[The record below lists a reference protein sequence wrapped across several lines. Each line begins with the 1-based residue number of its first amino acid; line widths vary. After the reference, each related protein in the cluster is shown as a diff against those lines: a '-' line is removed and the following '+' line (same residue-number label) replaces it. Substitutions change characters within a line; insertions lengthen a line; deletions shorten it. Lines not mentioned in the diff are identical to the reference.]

1 MSYRRGFMAPLLPP
15 AKLSAAGAA
24 ERVFRVAFLAR
35 TEDSLQIAQRA
46 LRELARLGF
55 REGENLICLGAAGD
69 SSQLEDFASKMTAR
83 RPDAIVPIGGE
94 AIHAAQ

>member
-1 MSYRRGFMAPLLPP
+1 MSYRRGFMAPLLPPAKLFPP

-55 REGENLICLGAAGD
+55 REGEI
-69 SSQLEDFASKMTAR
+69 
-83 RPDAIVPIGGE
+83 
-94 AIHAAQ
+94 